1 LLGSAPP
8 SGQVLVNGEVIRRS
22 PAGYFAPTVA
32 LDLGVNTI
40 VVSRGEE
47 RLSIRV
53 IRLPAI
59 DMPSG
64 DVAIVPGS
72 LYPDAPETLMPG
84 ELVVFRLSALPGA
97 DVEVGLGDR
106 SISLQ
111 PRLSSPLAT
120 VGDDPSNPVV
130 YEGSIALPANSP
142 SGKPQDLGEP
152 TFRISRNGSSACY
165 PGNGEISVLSPERR
179 DTVEITANRCA
190 ARTGPSEDDARII
203 TIPKG
208 ARSGVSGVFGD
219 WYRLDCG
226 YWIFKSDA
234 VDLGPGAI
242 VPPRLGDIIATNGA
256 DRTTVRFYLSSP
268 ATVGAF
274 QERGKLNLTFYGV
287 EAKTELFRFRPDR
300 LVKSAL
306 WTESSPGNTV
316 FSFDMTGERQW
327 GYNLKYEGN
336 ALVLELFAPPPPRGL
351 CIFDARP
358 LEGMS
363 FVLDPGHGGSDGGAI
378 GPNGAHEKDLNLIF
392 ALMLR
397 DELRKRGAEVFMTRE
412 TDHFVSL
419 SDRVDFIEAHH
430 PNLALSLHHN
440 SLPDGER
447 PEDISGMG
455 AFWFNAQAEEAA
467 SFLFE
472 RFVEKCKVEPYGVYW
487 DNLALPRTTGAPTLL
502 LELGFMSNPWE
513 FEHLIDAQERSRRVR
528 ALAEAIVEW
537 SRKVR
542 SQS

>member
-1 LLGSAPP
+1 M
-8 SGQVLVNGEVIRRS
+8 VNGVAVRRS
-22 PAGYFAPTVA
+22 PAGYFAPTV
-32 LDLGVNTI
+32 DLQFGENNI
-40 VVSRGEE
+40 VVSRGEDHV
-47 RLSIRV
+47 SIRV
-53 IRLPAI
+53 TRLPPF

-64 DVAIVPGS
+64 EAAIVPGS
-72 LYPDAPETLMPG
+72 LYPDASETLMPG
-84 ELVVFRLSALPGA
+84 ELAVFRLSALPGA

-106 SISLQ
+106 SILLQ
-111 PRLSSPLAT
+111 PKLSSAPVA
-120 VGDDPSNPVV
+120 GSDDSSKPVV
-130 YEGSIALPANSP
+130 YEGSMALPPSPP
-142 SGKPQDLGEP
+142 SGEIQYLGEP

-165 PGNGEISVLSPERR
+165 PGSGGISVLSPERR

-242 VPPRLGDIIATNGA
+242 VPPRLGDIIATNGS
-256 DRTTVRFYLSSP
+256 DRTSIRFYLSSP
-268 ATVGAF
+268 ATIGAF
-274 QERGKLNLTFYGV
+274 QEMGKLSLTFYGV
-287 EAKTELFRFRPDR
+287 ETRTELFRFRPDR

-306 WTESSPGNTV
+306 WTESSPGNAV
-316 FSFDMTGERQW
+316 FSFDMATGQQW
-327 GYNLKYEGN
+327 GYALRYEGST
-336 ALVLELFAPPPPRGL
+336 LVLELFAPPPHRGL
-351 CIFDARP
+351 CIFDTHP

-378 GPNGAHEKDLNLIF
+378 GPNGAHEKDLNLAF
-392 ALMLR
+392 ALTLR

-412 TDHFVSL
+412 TDFFVSL
-419 SDRVDFIEAHH
+419 SDRVDFIEAHR
-430 PNLALSLHHN
+430 PSLALSLHHN

-455 AFWFNAQAEEAA
+455 AFWFNAQAQEAA

-472 RFVEKCKVEPYGVYW
+472 RFVDKCKVDPYGVYW

-513 FEHLIDAQERSRRVR
+513 FEQLINTQERAKRAR

-542 SQS
+542 H